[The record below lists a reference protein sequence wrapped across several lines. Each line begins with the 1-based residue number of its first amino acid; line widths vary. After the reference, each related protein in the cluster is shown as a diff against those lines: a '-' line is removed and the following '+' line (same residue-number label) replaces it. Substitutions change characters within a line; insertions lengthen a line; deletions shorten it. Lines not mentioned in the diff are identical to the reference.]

1 MKLKEPD
8 PRRVRIQVSA
18 IAPGGKTVPGS
29 SRSLVVFETT
39 PEIIMRLIQEALKP
53 ASFSATDKLILDLCQ
68 EAGDKITDTDATL
81 TAFRASYSA
90 TDIQAA
96 AGGDQHALIRLRKA
110 CGLAA
115 FKENP

>member
-1 MKLKEPD
+1 MKLREPD

-81 TAFRASYSA
+81 AAFRASYN
-90 TDIQAA
+90 TDDLEAA
-96 AGGDQHALIRLRKA
+96 AKGDRHALVRLRKA

-115 FKENP
+115 ARKHQ